1 MHFLEKLWKHRNIKL
16 VAVERFRNCFVSE
29 PNYHTI
35 LKVIAKSK
43 INKNENGENA
53 PILEISKVVLVYCNI
68 VSDDYQQDSRV
79 LYTFAPN
86 KSSSQLLDIS
96 SIFFL
101 FLKPFNSE
109 FSYIDLWFTDQNS
122 KPPDR
127 EYRVNIN
134 LVIN

>member
-1 MHFLEKLWKHRNIKL
+1 MEKLWKHRNIKL

-79 LYTFAPN
+79 LYTFVPN

-96 SIFFL
+96 PIFFL

-109 FSYIDLWFTDQNS
+109 FSYIDVWFTDQNS

-127 EYRVNIN
+127 E
-134 LVIN
+134 

>member
-1 MHFLEKLWKHRNIKL
+1 MHFLEELWKHRNIKL
-16 VAVERFRNCFVSE
+16 VAVERLRNCFVLE
-29 PNYHTI
+29 PNYYTI

-43 INKNENGENA
+43 INKSENGENA
-53 PILEISKVVLVYCNI
+53 PILEITKVVLVYCNI

-96 SIFFL
+96 PFFFL

-109 FSYIDLWFTDQNS
+109 FSYIDVWFTDQNS

>member
-68 VSDDYQQDSRV
+68 VSDDYQHDSRV

-96 SIFFL
+96 PFFFL

-109 FSYIDLWFTDQNS
+109 FSYIDVWFTDQNS
-122 KPPDR
+122 KPPNR

>member
-1 MHFLEKLWKHRNIKL
+1 MHFLEKLWKHRNIKS

-96 SIFFL
+96 PFFFL

-109 FSYIDLWFTDQNS
+109 FSYIDVWFTDKNS

-127 EYRVNIN
+127 E
-134 LVIN
+134 

>member
-35 LKVIAKSK
+35 LKVIPKSK

-96 SIFFL
+96 PIFFL
-101 FLKPFNSE
+101 FLRPFNSE
-109 FSYIDLWFTDQNS
+109 FSYIDVWFTDQNS

>member
-1 MHFLEKLWKHRNIKL
+1 MHFLEELWKHRNIKL
-16 VAVERFRNCFVSE
+16 VAVERLRNCFVSE
-29 PNYHTI
+29 PNYYTI

-43 INKNENGENA
+43 INKSENGENA
-53 PILEISKVVLVYCNI
+53 PILEITKVVLVYCNI

-79 LYTFAPN
+79 LYTFVPN

-96 SIFFL
+96 PIFFL

-109 FSYIDLWFTDQNS
+109 FSYIDVWFTDQNS

-127 EYRVNIN
+127 E
-134 LVIN
+134 